1 VISTFESF
9 VMGKFDNLIFL
20 SPEEPKMAPVFAK
33 YSRLVHRAI
42 LPIFGFVVL
51 FLFVASC
58 TGVPGSSGPPG
69 PSGPE
74 GRQGGDGPTG
84 LQGNFGPP
92 GPNGET
98 GPKGEKGATGAAGE
112 KGDRSP
118 NPRVVTAHYSRL
130 LPGLVGGV
138 WEAYL
143 KVNLSMAEPGQV
155 FILANGKILAG
166 ENLEAFPIE
175 VGIGSTSE
183 LANGDGKTVIYE
195 IPLEKGA
202 TFPFEVSQILA
213 LEAGNHEIFLSAKS
227 PANADHLIGPDKLIA
242 MVFAD

>member
-1 VISTFESF
+1 
-9 VMGKFDNLIFL
+9 
-20 SPEEPKMAPVFAK
+20 MAPVFAK

-42 LPIFGFVVL
+42 LPALGFAVL
-51 FLFVASC
+51 FLFVVSC
-58 TGVPGSSGPPG
+58 TGVPGPSGPPG
-69 PSGPE
+69 PAGPE
-74 GRQGGDGPTG
+74 GRQGADGPTG
-84 LQGNFGPP
+84 LQGDFGPP
-92 GPNGET
+92 GTDGET
-98 GPKGEKGATGAAGE
+98 GPKGEKGDAGATGATGATGE

-130 LPGLVGGV
+130 VPGLVGGV
-138 WEAYL
+138 WESYL
-143 KVNLSMAEPGQV
+143 KLNLSMAEPGQV
-155 FILANGKILAG
+155 FILANGEILAG

-213 LEAGNHEIFLSAKS
+213 LEAGNYEIFLSAKS
-227 PANADHLIGPDKLIA
+227 PANADHLIRPDKLIA